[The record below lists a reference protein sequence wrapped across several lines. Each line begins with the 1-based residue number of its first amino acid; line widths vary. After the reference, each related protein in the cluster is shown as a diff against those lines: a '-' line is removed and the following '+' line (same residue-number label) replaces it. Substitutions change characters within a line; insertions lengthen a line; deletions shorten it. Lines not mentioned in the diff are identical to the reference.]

1 MVAGGRRD
9 WRMGVDMMAAKV
21 VLVQGISWG
30 SGQQRGQARREL
42 GWWDSRRARVRQG
55 ARCDRGKKG
64 WQRDDNGLGKSITR
78 PSIKSSWVEI
88 YICIHTHG

>member
-30 SGQQRGQARREL
+30 SGQQRGQACREL

-55 ARCDRGKKG
+55 ARCDWGKKVAEG
-64 WQRDDNGLGKSITR
+64 WQ
-78 PSIKSSWVEI
+78 WV
-88 YICIHTHG
+88 G